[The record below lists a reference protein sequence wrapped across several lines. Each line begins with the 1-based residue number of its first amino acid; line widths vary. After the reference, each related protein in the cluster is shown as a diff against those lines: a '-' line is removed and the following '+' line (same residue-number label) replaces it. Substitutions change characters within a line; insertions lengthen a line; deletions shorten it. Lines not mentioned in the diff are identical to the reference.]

1 MAARSSR
8 GSCGCEPG
16 CSGATTLLWSTLR
29 LDRFRNPSGTRQN
42 PRPMLSIKARGDCSA
57 WMQSL
62 VARSTGVGPA
72 FEDVLHGFAEIIETE
87 ADPVIIESSLLR
99 LVRQLARRP
108 GSSLLPD
115 HPRPSVAMSAP
126 TLTARNPIM
135 QRACRAFLG
144 LERPIGPGNP
154 LACGRSVCGR
164 LRIRP
169 RADLPLRDD
178 VIRRLTT
185 LCTMAAGAFESL
197 GRQAACCGDD
207 DAVQSDSDCDQAAA
221 NDAWAVHPIR
231 PSVLVQDATFLNAV
245 LPFALNQAKRH
256 RESLSLLCVA
266 IDRLSSIQD
275 LMGRA
280 EVDRLVQHVGQTVSS
295 LIRKSDIVAR
305 LDDDRI
311 VAVLPRAPVAAPSTS
326 PTTSAGPSLKCA
338 RTDLIHPVSP
348 SRSAWRRSRRVPPRL
363 LALRRSRRSLSSAAK
378 KQGRARA
385 VLAPTLPT
393 PTPVRRPLAC
403 LSYQAF
409 GRVLAA

>member
-1 MAARSSR
+1 MDASQGVQELQPSSRAPSGSIVSGSVRDPAKPAADALDQSSR
-8 GSCGCEPG
+8 G
-16 CSGATTLLWSTLR
+16 LFQR
-29 LDRFRNPSGTRQN
+29 
-42 PRPMLSIKARGDCSA
+42 

-99 LVRQLARRP
+99 LVRQLAPATWVELVAGPSPAECSDVRTDVDGEESDHAASLP
-108 GSSLLPD
+108 GRSSVWSGQ
-115 HPRPSVAMSAP
+115 SV
-126 TLTARNPIM
+126 
-135 QRACRAFLG
+135 
-144 LERPIGPGNP
+144 LEIP
-154 LACGRSVCGR
+154 LRCGRSVCGR

-169 RADLPLRDD
+169 RARGSAPLRDD

-221 NDAWAVHPIR
+221 NDAWAAHPIR

-311 VAVLPRAPVAAPSTS
+311 VAVLPRAPRGGALHVANNICRSVAQVRPDGFESPGITVSIGVATFPSC
-326 PTTSAGPSLKCA
+326 AANVYSLFDA
-338 RTDLIHPVSP
+338 ADE
-348 SRSAWRRSRRVPPRL
+348 
-363 LALRRSRRSLSSAAK
+363 ALSWAQ

-393 PTPVRRPLAC
+393 PTPVQTTAC
-403 LSYQAF
+403 MP
-409 GRVLAA
+409 